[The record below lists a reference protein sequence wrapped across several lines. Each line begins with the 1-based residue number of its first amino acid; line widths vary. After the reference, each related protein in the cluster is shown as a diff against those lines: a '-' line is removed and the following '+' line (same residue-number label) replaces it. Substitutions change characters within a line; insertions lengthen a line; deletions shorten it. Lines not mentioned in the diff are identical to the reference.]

1 MDIVMTLLPGK
12 STFQDMTVEIN
23 LVKLTTEVDGETF
36 TVVQML
42 PYIDHALERP
52 DSVESALM
60 SGVNRL
66 KERVARRA
74 GTATQ
79 A

>member
-12 STFQDMTVEIN
+12 SSYADMTIEIN
-23 LVKLTTEVDGETF
+23 LVKLTTEVDGQVF

-42 PYIDHALERP
+42 PYIDHALEKP

-60 SGVNRL
+60 GGVKRL
-66 KERVARRA
+66 REKVARHA
-74 GTATQ
+74 STATQ
-79 A
+79 T

>member
-1 MDIVMTLLPGK
+1 MTI
-12 STFQDMTVEIN
+12 EIN
-23 LVKLTTEVDGETF
+23 LVKLTTEVDGEVF

-60 SGVNRL
+60 TGVNRL
-66 KERVARRA
+66 RERVARHA